1 MIKERPSRERVDE
14 SVPGLLE
21 DIASNVRERVVE
33 GEGGGGGGGFLPL
46 GLVGWGTRKEV
57 NLF

>member
-1 MIKERPSRERVDE
+1 MIKDRPSRERVDE

-33 GEGGGGGGGFLPL
+33 GEGGGGGDGSLSSA
-46 GLVGWGTRKEV
+46 
-57 NLF
+57 

>member
-1 MIKERPSRERVDE
+1 MIKDRPSRERVDE

-33 GEGGGGGGGFLPL
+33 GEGGGEEM
-46 GLVGWGTRKEV
+46 GLSHQRS
-57 NLF
+57 